1 MTMFHNILLS
11 VDPAAPSAPPVALLR
26 ALDGDPDSQLRAM
39 AVLEPFDHLYAVP
52 REWLDR
58 KLADSRKR
66 WHSDLRGRLRA
77 LLRPIA
83 GQGIRIGYKV
93 VDGYPTNALLSD
105 VRVAGRDLL
114 VVRTQTLPE
123 ESRRI
128 GSLAEELLLRSPVTL
143 CCIRDVP
150 ADYEIRRILATTDLS
165 ENSVSALEAAL
176 TLAEER
182 GAHLTLLH
190 LVHRWGQ
197 RLDAGALRRLH
208 VEAKKALKE
217 WRTSRPHLVSR
228 RVPVEEEVVQALNP
242 AEGILKRARE
252 LPADLIVIAS
262 HGWTGVAGV
271 FFGSTA
277 RRVVRGADVP
287 VLVTR
292 SPSAHGGRS

>member
-1 MTMFHNILLS
+1 MFHNILLS
-11 VDPAAPSAPPVALLR
+11 VDPAAPSAPPVALLK
-26 ALDGDPDSQLRAM
+26 ALDGDPDSRLRAV

-58 KLADSRKR
+58 KLADSRQR
-66 WHSDLRGRLRA
+66 WHSDLRRRLRS
-77 LLRPIA
+77 LFRPIA
-83 GQGIRIGYKV
+83 GQGLRIEYKV

-105 VRVAGRDLL
+105 VREGGRDLV

-123 ESRRI
+123 KSHGI

-150 ADYEIRRILATTDLS
+150 ADYEIRHILATTDLS
-165 ENSVSALEAAL
+165 ENSVSAFEAAL

-182 GAHLTLLH
+182 GAGLTLLH

-197 RLDAGALRRLH
+197 KLDAETLRRLH
-208 VEAKKALKE
+208 AEAKKALQE
-217 WRTSRPHLVSR
+217 WRRSRPHLVSR
-228 RVPVEEEVVQALNP
+228 RVPVEEEVLHAVNP

-277 RRVVRGADVP
+277 RRVVRGAEVP

-292 SPSAHGGRS
+292 SPLEGGRS

>member
-1 MTMFHNILLS
+1 MFHNILLS
-11 VDPAAPSAPPVALLR
+11 VDPVAPSVPPAALVK

-39 AVLEPFDHLYAVP
+39 AVLEPIDHLYAMP
-52 REWLDR
+52 REWLGR
-58 KLADSRKR
+58 ELADSRKR
-66 WHSDLRGRLRA
+66 WHSDLRRRLRA
-77 LLRPIA
+77 LSHPIA
-83 GQGIRIGYKV
+83 GQGLRIDYKV

-105 VRVAGRDLL
+105 VREAGRDLV
-114 VVRTQTLPE
+114 VVRTQSFSE

-128 GSLAEELLLRSPVTL
+128 GSLAEELLLRSPVAL

-150 ADYEIRRILATTDLS
+150 VDYEIQHILATTDLS
-165 ENSVSALEAAL
+165 ENSVSAFEAAL

-182 GAHLTLLH
+182 KAALTLLH

-197 RLDAGALRRLH
+197 RLDSGAVRRLH

-228 RVPVEEEVVQALNP
+228 RVPVEEEVLQAVNP
-242 AEGILKRARE
+242 ADGILRRARD

-262 HGWTGVAGV
+262 HGWTGMAGV

-292 SPSAHGGRS
+292 SPFPHRAQP